1 MKYVKTT
8 LVAVLGI
15 ASASAIGLAHD
26 GATGMV
32 MQRMEAMKEI
42 GQSMKS
48 IAAMVK
54 GDAPFSGE
62 AVQAS
67 ASVIAGHAKHM
78 PHMFPEGS
86 LDKPTEALPV
96 IWTNWDRFTE
106 IATKLNSDAL
116 ALAEVGKTASSAKDI
131 LPQLADVGKSCKACH
146 QDFRLAK

>member
-1 MKYVKTT
+1 MRIIKKAAVGG
-8 LVAVLGI
+8 LAACAVAGV
-15 ASASAIGLAHD
+15 ALAHD

-42 GQSMKS
+42 GSGMKV

-54 GDAPFSGE
+54 GEKAFDGAAVE
-62 AVQAS
+62 AA
-67 ASVIAGHAKHM
+67 ANVIAGHAKHM

-96 IWTNWDRFTE
+96 IWTQWDRFTE
-106 IATKLNSDAL
+106 LSSQLERDAL
-116 ALAEVGKTASSAKDI
+116 ELAAAGKSAGSVEEI
-131 LPQLADVGKSCKACH
+131 LPLLGKVGNSCKECH

>member
-1 MKYVKTT
+1 MKYLKTT
-8 LVAVLGI
+8 LAAALGI
-15 ASASAIGLAHD
+15 ASASAITLAHD

-54 GDAPFSGE
+54 GDAAFSGE
-62 AVQAS
+62 TVQAS
-67 ASVIAGHAKHM
+67 AAVIAGHAKHM

-96 IWTNWDRFTE
+96 IWTQWDRFTE
-106 IATKLNSDAL
+106 IAGKLNSDAL
-116 ALAEVGKTASSAKDI
+116 ALAEAGKTASNVKEI
-131 LPQLADVGKSCKACH
+131 LPQLAEVGKSCKACH

>member
-1 MKYVKTT
+1 MKCFKTT
-8 LVAVLGI
+8 LAIVLGV
-15 ASASAIGLAHD
+15 AGVSAFAMAHD

-42 GQSMKS
+42 GQNMKS

-54 GDAPFSGE
+54 GDTRFDGA

-67 ASVIAGHAKHM
+67 ATVIAGHAKHM

-96 IWTNWDRFTE
+96 IWVQWARFTE
-106 IATKLNSDAL
+106 IAGKLNADAL
-116 ALAEVGKTASSAKDI
+116 ALAKAGQTATSVKDV
-131 LPQLADVGKSCKACH
+131 LPQLGEVGKSCKACH